1 MLRDLLIITCVLL
14 IILTLI
20 SLIGGS
26 IRFNDD
32 ATPKV
37 IHPEKYANKQ
47 INHTDKPSV
56 EQRSARASEIL
67 QKFIATNSQK
77 PREGDKTKNTK
88 GTETVE
94 PFQGIE
100 FAMF

>member
-1 MLRDLLIITCVLL
+1 MLKDLLIITCVLL

-32 ATPKV
+32 LPKV
-37 IHPEKYANKQ
+37 IHPERYEERAK
-47 INHTDKPSV
+47 IEH
-56 EQRSARASEIL
+56 SA
-67 QKFIATNSQK
+67 KK
-77 PREGDKTKNTK
+77 
-88 GTETVE
+88 
-94 PFQGIE
+94 PFQTASSIISDFIDKNKTRAQKEKEVLETEKPMKPERFVEGFQGLE